1 MELLLLYLWMK
12 LPTLAVLNG
21 LAILLCSGVGNLHCC
36 WCGSGAVLCNRPA
49 GRQYS

>member
-21 LAILLCSGVGNLHCC
+21 VAILLCVILGFGIFVVEQDPP
-36 WCGSGAVLCNRPA
+36 W
-49 GRQYS
+49 